1 MLEWIMGGVL
11 IAMALFIVIA
21 VMMQSSKD
29 KQLSGTITGSSSD
42 TYLGKGKGRSKDK
55 ILSRLTMIV
64 VALFAILVVAMY
76 VIVSK

>member
-1 MLEWIMGGVL
+1 MNVLEWIMGGVL
-11 IAMALFIVIA
+11 IAMALFIVVA

-55 ILSRLTMIV
+55 IFNRLTIIV
-64 VALFAILVVAMY
+64 GSLFAILVVAMY
-76 VIVSK
+76 VIF